1 MTATNRSERQFDR
14 APSEMKR
21 HTLKA
26 ALVARS
32 LRNVPGHYHRQNR
45 CKNHQQTNRSP
56 LCFWILHILLLVL
69 AGPDLPEPPENACGC
84 VRDRLPTFA
93 CRQALYGRLRVCTFD
108 FARNSILRSLTATAR

>member
-1 MTATNRSERQFDR
+1 MTATNRSQRQFDR

-69 AGPDLPEPPENACGC
+69 AGPDLAEPPENACGC
-84 VRDRLPTFA
+84 VRGRASTFTQDNA
-93 CRQALYGRLRVCTFD
+93 RCGLSRVC
-108 FARNSILRSLTATAR
+108 AAAS